1 MKNQEII
8 SGIKHGS
15 ESAWNKLLSSLSDP
29 FCRQIK
35 PILKDVRDITF
46 DDVFEEACIDLM
58 ENIKAGKLDEGEN
71 NLEGYFFR
79 ICKRKALRYASK
91 KKNISVDDDNVVI
104 KDVGSE
110 LLPGTPDEE
119 SEDDALV
126 NAFLERV
133 LETMPQNQQELLRHF
148 FWDKMSMAEI
158 AAVHGLKNENV
169 AKSLKKRY
177 MENFKKKAKKMLDDD
192 LMAEEAIGRVFE
204 RAALRDQIDECRHL
218 ESGVLQASACKG
230 GKKVFTEKD
239 IIEGVRNNSPS
250 AWKALYAYFYE
261 RMSKDLSQI
270 LE

>member
-133 LETMPQNQQELLRHF
+133 LETMPKNQQEL
-148 FWDKMSMAEI
+148 I
-158 AAVHGLKNENV
+158 
-169 AKSLKKRY
+169 
-177 MENFKKKAKKMLDDD
+177 
-192 LMAEEAIGRVFE
+192 
-204 RAALRDQIDECRHL
+204 
-218 ESGVLQASACKG
+218 
-230 GKKVFTEKD
+230 
-239 IIEGVRNNSPS
+239 
-250 AWKALYAYFYE
+250 
-261 RMSKDLSQI
+261 
-270 LE
+270 